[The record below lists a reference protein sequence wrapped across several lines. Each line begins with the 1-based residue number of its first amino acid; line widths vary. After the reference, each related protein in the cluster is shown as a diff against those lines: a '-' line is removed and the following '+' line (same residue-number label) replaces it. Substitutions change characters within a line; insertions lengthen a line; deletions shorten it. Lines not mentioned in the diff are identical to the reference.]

1 MTVENIIHSL
11 EELERQVE
19 KSPSFIP
26 GADVWVVERDAE
38 GIACE
43 VSGYM
48 FLAEVAGFIIASSYI
63 NDLES
68 IEDTLAYH
76 AEKTV
81 ENYDTDLAVFPIADA
96 YKEQADAESV
106 LETEAARND

>member
-48 FLAEVAGFIIASSYI
+48 FLAIIVYLPSQS
-63 NDLES
+63 
-68 IEDTLAYH
+68 
-76 AEKTV
+76 
-81 ENYDTDLAVFPIADA
+81 FR
-96 YKEQADAESV
+96 
-106 LETEAARND
+106 AA